1 MPKPPISEIPPFYQ
15 GYVEKVQYD
24 DLIPAL
30 INSGNETI
38 DFLKSIPE
46 ASGDYRYADDKWSI
60 RQVIAHMIDA
70 ERVFAYR
77 ALRFSRNDQTKLPGF
92 EENDWATNANAEN
105 RKLYKLIEEFNNVR
119 ASTVDLFASF
129 NQEMLARKGSANKVE
144 MSVNAIGFVIVGH
157 ETHHRKILNDRYF
170 S

>member
-1 MPKPPISEIPPFYQ
+1 MPKPPITEIPPFYQ
-15 GYVEKVQYD
+15 GYVEKVHYD

-46 ASGDYRYADDKWSI
+46 ASGDYRYAEGKWSI

-77 ALRFSRNDQTKLPGF
+77 ALRFSRNDKTPLPGF
-92 EENDWATNANAEN
+92 VT
-105 RKLYKLIEEFNNVR
+105 YKKN
-119 ASTVDLFASF
+119 T
-129 NQEMLARKGSANKVE
+129 
-144 MSVNAIGFVIVGH
+144 
-157 ETHHRKILNDRYF
+157 ETIPR
-170 S
+170 